1 MAVVII
7 ALLASESGRVELGLR
22 CLETKGLR
30 PGQLQWS
37 CGNFWSPSVQRGP
50 GHSATCQGLL
60 PAMMTEGSHPRHW
73 TELRQLQVMVRGSY
87 HGRPREL
94 QEDSRPR

>member
-1 MAVVII
+1 MAIVII
-7 ALLASESGRVELGLR
+7 ALLASEPGRVELGLR

-37 CGNFWSPSVQRGP
+37 CGDFWSPSVQRGP

-60 PAMMTEGSHPRHW
+60 PAMLTEGEPFPPLDQTSA
-73 TELRQLQVMVRGSY
+73 TAGDGEGLL
-87 HGRPREL
+87 
-94 QEDSRPR
+94 SRSTS